1 VVVARIPTDETGG
14 PVHHA
19 APDRAIRPV
28 SDWRAAVEVK
38 SVTKRFG
45 STLALDNVSLSV
57 EPGRVLALLGPNG
70 AGKTTLIRILT
81 TLLRPDAGQ
90 ARIAGLDV
98 ERDASP
104 IRSLIGLAGQYASVD
119 ELLTGRENLELVGLL
134 YHLERAEYRRRAQ
147 DALER
152 MTLTGAGDKPV
163 KTYSGGMR
171 RRLDLAASLIG
182 RPPILFL
189 DEPTSGLDPRTR
201 NDLWQFIEELV
212 GEGTTVLLTT
222 QYMEEAEHLADRII
236 VLDTG
241 RVVAQGTADELKDQ
255 LGGDVLE
262 IRVTDSSDL
271 DRAAALVAPFGS
283 TPPRLNVD
291 LKEVSLPVKGSAKV
305 LIAAGRALDDSGIAL
320 DDLGI
325 RRPSLDDVFLSLTGH
340 ATTSDG
346 HADSGE
352 VGGGSDE

>member
-1 VVVARIPTDETGG
+1 MAVTRISEDESGG
-14 PVHHA
+14 HGI
-19 APDRAIRPV
+19 PDV
-28 SDWRAAVEVK
+28 SGLPLSGGSAAAVEVD

-45 STLALDNVSLSV
+45 STLALDDVSLAI

-81 TLLRPDAGQ
+81 TLLAPDSGQ
-90 ARIAGLDV
+90 VRVAGLDV
-98 ERDASP
+98 GRDATA

-134 YHLERAEYRRRAQ
+134 YHLDRAVYRRRAQ
-147 DALER
+147 EALER
-152 MTLTGAGDKPV
+152 MTLTRAGDKAV

-189 DEPTSGLDPRTR
+189 DEPTTGLDPRTR
-201 NDLWQFIEELV
+201 NDLWQFIDELV
-212 GEGTTVLLTT
+212 AEGTTVLLTT

-236 VLDTG
+236 VLDAG

-262 IRVTDSSDL
+262 IRVIDGADL
-271 DRAAALVAPFGS
+271 EQAAALVAPFGS
-283 TPPRLNVD
+283 TPPRLNAD
-291 LKEVSLPVKGSAKV
+291 LKEVSLGVEGSAKV
-305 LIAAGRALDDSGIAL
+305 LIAAGRALEDGGIGL
-320 DDLGI
+320 DDLEI

-340 ATTSDG
+340 PTSDG
-346 HADSGE
+346 HADVGE
-352 VGGGSDE
+352 VAGGRDD

>member
-1 VVVARIPTDETGG
+1 MSTRSIRDEPGG
-14 PVHHA
+14 NGHTPPSGGGIA
-19 APDRAIRPV
+19 TAIDV
-28 SDWRAAVEVK
+28 DG
-38 SVTKRFG
+38 VTKRFG
-45 STLALDNVSLSV
+45 STLALDDVSLSI

-81 TLLRPDAGQ
+81 TLIVPDSGHVRVAGM
-90 ARIAGLDV
+90 DV
-98 ERDASP
+98 RRYATA

-134 YHLERAEYRRRAQ
+134 YHLDRTVYRRRAQ
-147 DALER
+147 EALER
-152 MTLTGAGDKPV
+152 MTLTRAGDKPV

-189 DEPTSGLDPRTR
+189 DEPTTGLDPRTR
-201 NDLWQFIEELV
+201 NDLWQFIDELV
-212 GEGTTVLLTT
+212 AEGTTVLLTT

-241 RVVAQGTADELKDQ
+241 RVVARGSADELKDQ

-262 IRVTDSSDL
+262 IRVVDGADL
-271 DRAAALVAPFGS
+271 ERAAALVAPFGS
-283 TPPRLNVD
+283 GPPRLDADVNG
-291 LKEVSLPVKGSAKV
+291 VSLAVKGSAKV
-305 LIAAGRALDDSGIAL
+305 LIAAGRALDDNGIAL

-340 ATTSDG
+340 PTTSDG
-346 HADSGE
+346 QGDIA
-352 VGGGSDE
+352 GGAGGNDD